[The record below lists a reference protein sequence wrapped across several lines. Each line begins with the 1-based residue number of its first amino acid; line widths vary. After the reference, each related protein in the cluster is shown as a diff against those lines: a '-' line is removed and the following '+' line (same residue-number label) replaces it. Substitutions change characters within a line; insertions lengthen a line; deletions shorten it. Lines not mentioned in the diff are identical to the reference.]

1 MVQKYDGIPSKEK
14 MNKFAEIGME
24 LFKEIMTLDDRAVG
38 NKLRNLKGVFE
49 THNPIFLTHL

>member
-1 MVQKYDGIPSKEK
+1 